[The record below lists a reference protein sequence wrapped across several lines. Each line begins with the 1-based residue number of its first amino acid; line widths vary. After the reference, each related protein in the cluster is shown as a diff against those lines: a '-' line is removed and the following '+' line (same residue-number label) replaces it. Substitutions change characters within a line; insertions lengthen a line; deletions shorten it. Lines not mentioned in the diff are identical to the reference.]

1 MVRGHNA
8 GAVVPYWFA
17 TEAIYGAGGLRS
29 NVQDMLTYLKAK
41 MTVNEAGDLSVPGLG
56 TVSALSLYRSALN
69 EERHFDPRVPGP
81 WTQFRR

>member
-1 MVRGHNA
+1 
-8 GAVVPYWFA
+8 
-17 TEAIYGAGGLRS
+17 
-29 NVQDMLTYLKAK
+29 

-69 EERHFDPRVPGP
+69 EERHFGPRVPGP